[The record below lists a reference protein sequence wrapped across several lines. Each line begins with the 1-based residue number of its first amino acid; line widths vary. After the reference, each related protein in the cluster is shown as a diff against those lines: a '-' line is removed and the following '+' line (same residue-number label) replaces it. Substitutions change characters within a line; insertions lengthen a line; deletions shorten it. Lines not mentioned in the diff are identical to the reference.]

1 MPLDKI
7 FKPAANYELIRLG
20 KPNDGGYLVGKKSIN
35 NTEYLISIGLG
46 LDWSFE
52 EDFKKKN
59 SKVSIICFDDVLD
72 RKFILKKIIIQI
84 IFIIFNRNIKYLIFL
99 IKSFFNFFFFIKKV
113 KFQKKKIINGDIL
126 KVQNNINNLFFKID
140 IEGSEY
146 KVLDELIEI
155 KNKITGIVI
164 EFHDFDLH
172 LSKIEN
178 FIKNIGLKLVHIH
191 PNNFGGFDKFGNP
204 CLVELTFDKE
214 PLIINE
220 INTLPHKYDMKNN
233 PNIDDVKL
241 IFQI

>member
-1 MPLDKI
+1 LKI
-7 FKPAANYELIRLG
+7 CVVFFFHKSHLNIFVHKFLYRDIFFFFLNFLI
-20 KPNDGGYLVGKKSIN
+20 
-35 NTEYLISIGLG
+35 
-46 LDWSFE
+46 F
-52 EDFKKKN
+52 F
-59 SKVSIICFDDVLD
+59 F
-72 RKFILKKIIIQI
+72 
-84 IFIIFNRNIKYLIFL
+84 FL
-99 IKSFFNFFFFIKKV
+99 IKNFFNFFFFIKKV
-113 KFQKKKIINGDIL
+113 KFKKKKIINGDIL